1 MSKGWAKYLLKRIGF
16 VKRKAT
22 TAAKGNVENFDLL
35 KEFLLEVKNVVYMDE
50 IPEDLIVNFD
60 QTGINYV
67 LVSSWTMK
75 QEGSKCVEVVAKD
88 DKWQI
93 TAVFAASFTG
103 EFLLPQLV
111 YEGKTERCLPQFQFP
126 PDWKITFLPNHWC
139 YEVTMKEYFV
149 FLTSTRSKKI

>member
-1 MSKGWAKYLLKRIGF
+1 M
-16 VKRKAT
+16 KRKAT
-22 TAAKGNVENFDLL
+22 TAAKDNVENFDLL

-67 LVSSWTMK
+67 LVSSWTME
-75 QEGSKCVEVVAKD
+75 QEGSKCVEVVVKD

-126 PDWKITFLPNHWC
+126 PNWKITFLS
-139 YEVTMKEYFV
+139 YELTMKITLSKSF
-149 FLTSTRSKKI
+149 FLTSTRSEKT